1 MNSINLVVASL
12 PRHFN
17 CRYHSSESRAYDIYY
32 LSLSVE
38 KFVSIWWNIMN
49 INSKNFCPSIFQKP
63 SHPLPAAGGRSH
75 RPLPGHS
82 TAIIKSQ
89 NIRFADCLFRP
100 RRKAWMKLLTKLRGH
115 KFFRSKFRRFFSLG
129 DDDDDDA
136 TAGWAKKRQASE
148 LFRLPVLLSGVQFVR
163 SGRKQFLGI

>member
-17 CRYHSSESRAYDIYY
+17 CRYHSESRAYDIC
-32 LSLSVE
+32 LILSVE
-38 KFVSIWWNIMN
+38 KFVSIWWNISIRQVMK

-89 NIRFADCLFRP
+89 NIRFADCLDLNFSQNWEDANFSGQNSEDFSASAATTT
-100 RRKAWMKLLTKLRGH
+100 RRRAGRRNDKLLS
-115 KFFRSKFRRFFSLG
+115 FFGSPFFYPGSNSLEVVG
-129 DDDDDDA
+129 NFFWDFN
-136 TAGWAKKRQASE
+136 
-148 LFRLPVLLSGVQFVR
+148 LFF
-163 SGRKQFLGI
+163 